1 LPSEKEKIELKIR
14 LDYRLHKKY
23 SEIFIDT
30 QSSFLSSIGKEIA
43 PAFQSVSSLLEIT
56 PYEQDKVEKFRLSHL
71 KKKQR
76 ISDRYYEYYMANQR
90 RRNVEQIYREPSAVL
105 TFDENGEMKAV
116 QTEEK
121 INPDKAKEKE
131 QSSQLLYLLS
141 LWMLAPLVFIF
152 LIFDNGQIRRFL
164 VKLVPNS
171 YFELTLTLIDRLD
184 EAIGLYLRGTAMEC
198 LLVALS
204 TFIGSLVIGLPFSA
218 AVLLSMVCGAL
229 NAVPFLGPM
238 LGGLALLS
246 YALIAEDIHPLL
258 PFLTLDHLPVA
269 ALIVAGTVQV
279 LDNIFFAPV
288 VLGRA
293 VSLHPLVVILS
304 LSASSLLFG
313 VVGVV
318 LTIPTVVVVKTIV
331 HTLITQLKAY
341 RLI

>member
-1 LPSEKEKIELKIR
+1 
-14 LDYRLHKKY
+14 
-23 SEIFIDT
+23 
-30 QSSFLSSIGKEIA
+30 
-43 PAFQSVSSLLEIT
+43 
-56 PYEQDKVEKFRLSHL
+56 
-71 KKKQR
+71 
-76 ISDRYYEYYMANQR
+76 
-90 RRNVEQIYREPSAVL
+90 
-105 TFDENGEMKAV
+105 
-116 QTEEK
+116 
-121 INPDKAKEKE
+121 
-131 QSSQLLYLLS
+131 
-141 LWMLAPLVFIF
+141 
-152 LIFDNGQIRRFL
+152 
-164 VKLVPNS
+164 
-171 YFELTLTLIDRLD
+171 
-184 EAIGLYLRGTAMEC
+184 
-198 LLVALS
+198 
-204 TFIGSLVIGLPFSA
+204 
-218 AVLLSMVCGAL
+218 L